1 MKRSRFSGA
10 DRICCGSAE
19 DGTSGTHRDQRISST
34 RCLVQSCGCTVRSV
48 GWCVPVLTLIHI
60 VPGLLF
66 RGPLQFSSTIRANYL
81 RWHRLSG
88 RIFVVC
94 GVVIGTSALAMS
106 FRVPAIGVYS
116 RCAKRFGISGFSDGP
131 ELLASDSHW
140 PPHIRAPL
148 SGISCYL

>member
-1 MKRSRFSGA
+1 M
-10 DRICCGSAE
+10 
-19 DGTSGTHRDQRISST
+19 
-34 RCLVQSCGCTVRSV
+34 
-48 GWCVPVLTLIHI
+48 
-60 VPGLLF
+60 PGLLF

-148 SGISCYL
+148 SGISCYLAQGWPKGSLALCWTDGLTVGASGEPWAHRSLPGVWRSWRASPH